1 MKNPFG
7 LFHIP
12 PSATRRTLVIVSSQ
26 KPKGKCSKQYAAQQ
40 SDALASWLQLKA
52 AVILVNDKSEV
63 AAPEGV
69 LLQQPKEAHPSIYE
83 LIGAGLDYAKNKQD
97 VVIAIVNSDIILTE
111 NFLKVLQLGDK
122 LSNAW
127 AATSQRYQY
136 DHKKRDIDRAEITD
150 SGLDVFVA
158 TPRIWQDVYSAMPTM
173 NAHKMKIGRNLW
185 DTWLS
190 GYFKTHVMG
199 SKYIDF
205 THWKCVF
212 HKEHPQ
218 AESVNNSPADIG
230 DLIYAGYG
238 MPITRCL

>member
-7 LFHIP
+7 LFNIP
-12 PSATRRTLVIVSSQ
+12 PSAARRTLIIVSSQ
-26 KPKGKCSKQYAAQQ
+26 KPQAKCSKQYAAQQ
-40 SDALASWLQLKA
+40 KEALDSWLKLKA
-52 AVILVNDKSEV
+52 AVILLNDKCEV
-63 AAPEGV
+63 NVPEGV

-111 NFLKVLQLGDK
+111 NFIKVLQLGDK

-127 AATSQRYQY
+127 AATSQRYHY
-136 DHKKRDIDRAEITD
+136 KKTIALADITD
-150 SGLDVFVA
+150 KGLDVFVA

-199 SKYIDF
+199 TKYIDF

-230 DLIYAGYG
+230 DLVYAGYG